1 MLMSHFNDLCYNC
14 LIILRSGELGTNYRN
29 QSGREV
35 RKAGIL
41 RIRAIEHLR
50 AILTVLSKRGCMK
63 AGENSGPPVLG
74 DALRK
79 KIIETMLYMMR
90 TFQFCSIS
98 HQQGLLVL
106 NLIREVFD
114 EDDLETMK
122 EFVKTELEADKN
134 FHFPSGKV
142 TSRMNLGQIC
152 KIAFELSHL
161 TQKQLDDQDSSEDEK
176 EDQESI
182 EKRSKLQS
190 WFHFCN
196 ETVSGIEKTWNRKL
210 ENPEVTPAASEEK
223 AGIKEEEKEKDH
235 EQTIEEMFANFNK
248 TRLSRSQSAQRS
260 AASGQ
265 DAGLIADIAA
275 GLEKSVSKD
284 DVFDFCGEK
293 KTGEFG
299 DNQFWKAP
307 D

>member
-1 MLMSHFNDLCYNC
+1 MIDMLSPKNTTDMHMTLNASQILTEFCENDTFFQLLTQKETFKRIVQVVTSMDANAQNQVYALNFLTQIVTQFGEQENTFFKGRKDELIEMLMKHFNDLCYNC

-35 RKAGIL
+35 RKTGIL

-50 AILTVLSKRGCMK
+50 AILTVLSKRGYMK
-63 AGENSGPPVLG
+63 PAAGDNSGPAVLG

-161 TQKQLDDQDSSEDEK
+161 TQK
-176 EDQESI
+176 
-182 EKRSKLQS
+182 
-190 WFHFCN
+190 
-196 ETVSGIEKTWNRKL
+196 
-210 ENPEVTPAASEEK
+210 
-223 AGIKEEEKEKDH
+223 
-235 EQTIEEMFANFNK
+235 
-248 TRLSRSQSAQRS
+248 
-260 AASGQ
+260 
-265 DAGLIADIAA
+265 
-275 GLEKSVSKD
+275 
-284 DVFDFCGEK
+284 
-293 KTGEFG
+293 
-299 DNQFWKAP
+299 
-307 D
+307 